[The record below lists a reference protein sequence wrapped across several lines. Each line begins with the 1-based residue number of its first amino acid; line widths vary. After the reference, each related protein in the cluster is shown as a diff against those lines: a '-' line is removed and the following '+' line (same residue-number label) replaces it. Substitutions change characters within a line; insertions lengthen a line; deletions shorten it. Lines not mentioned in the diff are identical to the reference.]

1 MTLKEVEEAVTNFP
15 IDREFLEELRT
26 NIEKINYQIRHTN
39 CLIHNREPLVADEK
53 ELEAAI
59 NYLYRAGKLNNNGS
73 WISQARKY
81 LQNSK

>member
-1 MTLKEVEEAVTNFP
+1 MTLKEIEEAVTNFP

-26 NIEKINYQIRHTN
+26 SIEKINYQVKYP
-39 CLIHNREPLVADEK
+39 CLILSKEPLVADEK
-53 ELEAAI
+53 ELEAI
-59 NYLYRAGKLNNNGS
+59 NYLYRIGKLNNNGS